1 MSDPVEARAIAA
13 GVIGRVLRSGAY
25 SNVLAHTASASLSP
39 QERGRV
45 KSLVFG
51 VLRRLETIDEA
62 IETGTGRRPDALDDG
77 VLDRLRVSAF
87 EILYGGLPTPIA
99 VSAGVDLI
107 RAENPRVAGLANAT
121 LRSVSTQD
129 LDLESE
135 MVLPRWLMVRLESE
149 WGEEPAHQFA
159 RSSAL
164 EPERIVR
171 LRAGGP
177 TGFAGIGGAV
187 VAEPGPLP
195 PESVVQDAA
204 SIAVGNVV
212 GATPGMRVLDVA
224 AAPGGKTLH
233 LLDQTG
239 GRGVVA
245 LDRHTRRVRDGA
257 RRVPQAHWVVGDGA
271 KPPCRGRSFDRVL
284 LDAPC
289 SGLGTLRR
297 RPEVRL
303 RVDAEQVQAL
313 AALQRQMLEA
323 AMGLVAPGGL
333 LVYSVCTVT
342 PEETVE
348 VTRDFD
354 LQPPDVP
361 GVVWGNGRL
370 LAPHLTS
377 TDGMFIAVHQA

>member
-1 MSDPVEARAIAA
+1 
-13 GVIGRVLRSGAY
+13 
-25 SNVLAHTASASLSP
+25 
-39 QERGRV
+39 
-45 KSLVFG
+45 
-51 VLRRLETIDEA
+51 
-62 IETGTGRRPDALDDG
+62 
-77 VLDRLRVSAF
+77 
-87 EILYGGLPTPIA
+87 
-99 VSAGVDLI
+99 
-107 RAENPRVAGLANAT
+107 
-121 LRSVSTQD
+121 
-129 LDLESE
+129 
-135 MVLPRWLMVRLESE
+135 
-149 WGEEPAHQFA
+149 
-159 RSSAL
+159 
-164 EPERIVR
+164 
-171 LRAGGP
+171 
-177 TGFAGIGGAV
+177 
-187 VAEPGPLP
+187 
-195 PESVVQDAA
+195 
-204 SIAVGNVV
+204 
-212 GATPGMRVLDVA
+212 MRVLDVA

-245 LDRHTRRVRDGA
+245 LDRHTRRVEDGA
-257 RRVPQAHWVVGDGA
+257 RRVPQAHWVVGDGT
-271 KPPCRGRSFDRVL
+271 KPPFRGRSFDRVL

-303 RVDAEQVQAL
+303 RVDADQVQAL
-313 AALQRQMLEA
+313 SALQREMLEA
-323 AMGLVAPGGL
+323 AMGLVVPGGR

>member
-1 MSDPVEARAIAA
+1 MSDLVDARAIAA

-25 SNVLAHTASASLSP
+25 SNVLAHKASARLSP

-51 VLRRLETIDEA
+51 VLRRLETIDQA
-62 IETGTGRRPDALDDG
+62 IESGTGRRTDALDEG
-77 VLDRLRVSAF
+77 ILDRLRVSAF

-107 RAENPRVAGLANAT
+107 RAESPRVAGLANAT
-121 LRSVSTQD
+121 LRNISSQD
-129 LDLESE
+129 IQLESE
-135 MVLPRWLMVRLESE
+135 LVLPRWLMDRLESE
-149 WGEEPAHQFA
+149 WGEEPAHEFA
-159 RSSAL
+159 RASAL

-177 TGFAGIGGAV
+177 PGFAGIGGAV

-195 PESVVQDAA
+195 EGSVVQDAA

-239 GRGVVA
+239 GGGVVA
-245 LDRHTRRVRDGA
+245 LDRHARRVTDGA
-257 RRVPQAHWVVGDGA
+257 RRVPRAHWVVGDGTS
-271 KPPCRGRSFDRVL
+271 PPFRRRSFDRVL

-303 RVDAEQVQAL
+303 RVDADQVQAL

-323 AMGLVAPGGL
+323 AMALVRPGGR

-348 VTRDFD
+348 VTGDFD
-354 LQPPDVP
+354 LQPPDLP
-361 GVVWGNGRL
+361 GVVWGNGLL

>member
-1 MSDPVEARAIAA
+1 
-13 GVIGRVLRSGAY
+13 
-25 SNVLAHTASASLSP
+25 
-39 QERGRV
+39 
-45 KSLVFG
+45 

-62 IETGTGRRPDALDDG
+62 IETGTGRRPDALDEG
-77 VLDRLRVSAF
+77 ILDRLRVSAF

-121 LRSVSTQD
+121 LRSISTQN
-129 LDLESE
+129 LELESE
-135 MVLPRWLMVRLESE
+135 MVLPHWLMVRLESE

-159 RSSAL
+159 RASAM

-171 LRAGGP
+171 LRAGGEP
-177 TGFAGIGGAV
+177 GFAGIGGAV

-195 PESVVQDAA
+195 RGSVVQDAA

-245 LDRHTRRVRDGA
+245 LDRHTRRVEDGA
-257 RRVPQAHWVVGDGA
+257 RRVPQAHWVVGDGT
-271 KPPCRGRSFDRVL
+271 KPPFRGRSFDRVL

-303 RVDAEQVQAL
+303 RVDADQVQAL
-313 AALQRQMLEA
+313 SALQREMLEA
-323 AMGLVAPGGL
+323 AMGLVVPGGR